1 MAQATPPHS
10 HLRVLIVDDD
20 VVARRLAVGILR
32 SCGIDQAIE
41 AADGFKALTYLRQS
55 IEPIDLVISDL
66 EMEGMDGI
74 QFLAELTDQCPN
86 AAVVLVSAMHRSVLA
101 SVEELAKNTGLRV
114 LGAIEKPLERERMV
128 ALLEGLKS
136 GRRVQAP
143 EEILESFSHDE
154 IRDALTNQQIV
165 LFYQP
170 KVDLRDGRLIGA
182 EALARWRH
190 PLRGIIPPMSF
201 IPAAEKSGLINE
213 LTWKMLE
220 SGLRTAADGG
230 NVGLDISVSI
240 NITVGFLEEFAVT
253 ENIIALTSRLNVLPD
268 RIVLELTESMN
279 ATDIVPVIGNLAR
292 LRMRGFGLAI
302 DDFGTGYA
310 NMQQLSVIPFNELKV
325 DQSFIKG
332 AVSQPDVR
340 AILESSLEL
349 GRRLRLQTTAE
360 GIETVDELAMLR
372 TIGCDTAQGF
382 LIAQPMEESAFC
394 AWANE
399 WNRNGQRAMC
409 QMVAGETH

>member
-1 MAQATPPHS
+1 MAHATPPHS

-32 SCGIDQAIE
+32 SCGIDHTIE

-66 EMEGMDGI
+66 EMDGMDGI
-74 QFLAELTDQCPN
+74 QFLAELADQCPN
-86 AAVVLVSAMHRSVLA
+86 AAIVLVSAMHRSVLA
-101 SVEELAKNTGLRV
+101 AVEELARNTGLRV
-114 LGAIEKPLERERMV
+114 LGAIEKPLERERMH

-136 GRRVQAP
+136 GQPIQAP
-143 EEILESFSHDE
+143 EEILESFSHEE
-154 IRDALTNQQIV
+154 IHDALTDHQIV

-190 PLRGIIPPMSF
+190 PRRGIIPPMSF

-220 SGLRTAADGG
+220 SGLRTAADWG
-230 NVGLDISVSI
+230 NAGLDISVSI

-310 NMQQLSVIPFNELKV
+310 NMQQLSLIPFNELKV

-399 WNRNGQRAMC
+399 WNRSGQRAMR
-409 QMVAGETH
+409 QMVASETH

>member
-10 HLRVLIVDDD
+10 QLRVLIVDDD
-20 VVARRLAVGILR
+20 AIARRLAAGILR
-32 SCGIDQAIE
+32 SCGVDNAIE
-41 AADGFKALTYLRQS
+41 AADGFKALNYLRQS
-55 IEPIDLVISDL
+55 IEPIDLVITDL

-74 QFLAELTDQCPN
+74 QFLAELADQCPN
-86 AAVVLVSAMHRSVLA
+86 AAVVLVSAMHRSVIG

-114 LGAIEKPLERERMV
+114 LGAIEKPLERARMHT
-128 ALLEGLKS
+128 LLEEFKS
-136 GRRVQAP
+136 GGQVQAA
-143 EEILESFSHDE
+143 EEILECFSHDE
-154 IRDALTNQQIV
+154 IRDALTDQQII

-190 PLRGIIPPMSF
+190 PLRGIVAPMSF

-220 SGLRTAADGG
+220 SGLRTAADWG
-230 NVGLDISVSI
+230 NAGLDISVSI

-253 ENIIALTSRLNVLPD
+253 ENIIALTHRLNVLPQ
-268 RIVLELTESMN
+268 RIILELTESMTM
-279 ATDIVPVIGNLAR
+279 TDIVPVIGNLAR

-310 NMQQLSVIPFNELKV
+310 NMQQLSLIPFNELKV
-325 DQSFIKG
+325 DHSFIKG

-349 GRRLRLQTTAE
+349 GRRLRLQTT
-360 GIETVDELAMLR
+360 
-372 TIGCDTAQGF
+372 
-382 LIAQPMEESAFC
+382 
-394 AWANE
+394 
-399 WNRNGQRAMC
+399 
-409 QMVAGETH
+409 